1 MTCIDMVNGK
11 CKNEEDLIKLP
22 EEIMLEERP
31 E

>member
-11 CKNEEDLIKLP
+11 CKNEDLIKLP
-22 EEIMLEERP
+22 EEIMLEQRP